1 MNETIEKILNQFI
14 ELPEVEAIAIGGS
27 TSAKTSDNNSDIDV
41 YVFSKTGISLEK
53 REKIIKPISTKHEI
67 GGEYFG
73 SGDEFLVDEIN
84 QQLDMMYWDMNWFE
98 SVVENIWVKHYPS
111 NGYTTCFLF
120 TLKNFNIIYDKNNW
134 LKNLQ
139 EKINAEYPT
148 ELQKNIIHRNIMLM
162 KDKPFASYYEQ
173 IEKAIKRNDITSI
186 NHRISAFVASYF
198 DVIFAVNKQLHCG
211 EKRLINYVKNNCS
224 IIPNNFEENLQKLF
238 KQPNDHTLDILKD
251 IIRELKAVL

>member
-1 MNETIEKILNQFI
+1 MNGTIEKILNQFI

-53 REKIIKPISTKHEI
+53 REQIIKPISTKHEI

-84 QQLDMMYWDMNWFE
+84 QQLDVMYWDMNWFE

-139 EKINAEYPT
+139 EKINTEYPT

>member
-1 MNETIEKILNQFI
+1 
-14 ELPEVEAIAIGGS
+14 
-27 TSAKTSDNNSDIDV
+27 
-41 YVFSKTGISLEK
+41 
-53 REKIIKPISTKHEI
+53 
-67 GGEYFG
+67 
-73 SGDEFLVDEIN
+73 
-84 QQLDMMYWDMNWFE
+84 
-98 SVVENIWVKHYPS
+98 
-111 NGYTTCFLF
+111 
-120 TLKNFNIIYDKNNW
+120 
-134 LKNLQ
+134 
-139 EKINAEYPT
+139 
-148 ELQKNIIHRNIMLM
+148 MLM